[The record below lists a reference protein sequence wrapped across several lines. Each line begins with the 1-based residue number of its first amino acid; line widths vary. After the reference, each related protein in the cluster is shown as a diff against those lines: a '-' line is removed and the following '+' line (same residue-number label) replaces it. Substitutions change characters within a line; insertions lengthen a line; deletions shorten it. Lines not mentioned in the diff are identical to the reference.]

1 MLLFRLSRLA
11 ISTISIVICHFS
23 LHAETDVV
31 VEPIT
36 ELGARASP
44 NGQFKVVL
52 RQNSM
57 GGATDLFVMKN
68 CEPIFY
74 AADVTGYLW
83 VGNALVYSSTPLYGS
98 AGIYRYDPIMEMRSS
113 LVDGK
118 ENEYF
123 ELRCFSPNTKKLDY
137 YYSDDIRHLDIMK
150 LKASKEAVREIPI
163 PNDA

>member
-1 MLLFRLSRLA
+1 MPLCRLSRLA
-11 ISTISIVICHFS
+11 ISAIPIAICHFS
-23 LHAETDVV
+23 LPAETGVV

-36 ELGARASP
+36 ELGIRASA
-44 NGQFKVVL
+44 NGRFKVVL

-57 GGATDLFVMKN
+57 GGAIDLFVMKN

-83 VGNALVYSSTPLYGS
+83 AGNAVIYSSSPLYGS
-98 AGIYRYDPIMEMRSS
+98 AGIYRYDPIMETRSS

-123 ELRCFSPNTKKLDY
+123 ELRSFSPNAKKLEY

-150 LKASKEAVREIPI
+150 LKASNESVREIPI
-163 PNDA
+163 PNDS

>member
-1 MLLFRLSRLA
+1 
-11 ISTISIVICHFS
+11 
-23 LHAETDVV
+23 
-31 VEPIT
+31 
-36 ELGARASP
+36 
-44 NGQFKVVL
+44 
-52 RQNSM
+52 M

-83 VGNALVYSSTPLYGS
+83 AGKALIYSCAPLYGS
-98 AGIYRYDPIMEMRSS
+98 AGIYRYDPIMETRSS

-123 ELRCFSPNTKKLDY
+123 ELRSFSPNTKKLGY

-150 LKASKEAVREIPI
+150 LKASKEAVRKIAI
-163 PNDA
+163 PNDS